1 MVGKVFAEDK
11 DTKVNFYL
19 KSLRKITLQMQK
31 VERYTDI
38 RIDRQRDAYTNS
50 QTEIHISIDKQTE

>member
-11 DTKVNFYL
+11 DTKVSIYL
-19 KSLRKITLQMQK
+19 KSLRKITLQ
-31 VERYTDI
+31 
-38 RIDRQRDAYTNS
+38 IDRQRDTYTDS